1 MTDLLSNMWIF
12 VGFFLSIMVLT
23 YLIGD
28 NGLYRM
34 AIHLFIG
41 IVSGYVA
48 VMIVYQVILP
58 KLVLPL
64 LWGGPE
70 IYWTIVPWL
79 LSLLLVMR
87 LFPKVSRAGNIPLAY
102 MVGVA
107 SAVIIGGALMGTLS
121 TQITSVINLFE
132 VQWSQPGWF
141 WTFIEGV
148 YVLFGTVS
156 TLLYFQFFTP
166 NAQPGKPNLQ
176 SKFVKW
182 VRLAGQV
189 FLSMTL
195 GALFASAYL
204 TALMAVIARLDDLS
218 IVFWSI
224 FAP

>member
-1 MTDLLSNMWIF
+1 MTDLLSNLWVL

-28 NGLYRM
+28 NGLYRL

-41 IVSGYVA
+41 VAAGYVA
-48 VMIVYQVILP
+48 VMIIYQVILP
-58 KLVLPL
+58 KLILPI

-79 LSLLLVMR
+79 LSILLIMR
-87 LFPKVSRAGNIPLAY
+87 LFPKLSRAGNIPLAY

-107 SAVIIGGALMGTLS
+107 SAVIIGGALMGTLA
-121 TQITSVINLFE
+121 TQISSVINLFDF
-132 VQWSQPGWF
+132 QISQDGWF
-141 WTFIEGV
+141 WTFLEGI
-148 YVLFGTVS
+148 YVLFGTLS

-166 NAQPGKPNLQ
+166 KEQPGKKNLS
-176 SKFVKW
+176 SKVFKW
-182 VRLAGQV
+182 VRMAGQV

-195 GALFASAYL
+195 GALFAGAYL

-224 FAP
+224 FSN